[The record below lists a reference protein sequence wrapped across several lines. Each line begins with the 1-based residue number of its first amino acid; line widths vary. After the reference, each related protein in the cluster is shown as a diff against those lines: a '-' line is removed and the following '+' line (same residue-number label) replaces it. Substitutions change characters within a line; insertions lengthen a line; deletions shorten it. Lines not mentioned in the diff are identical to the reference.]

1 MFIILRTV
9 FKLLFFVANYV
20 LFYSFK
26 TIILRR
32 GSVGFPDYQRVR
44 GIRKFKELAWTF
56 KELCNL
62 HVHILVLLS
71 ASMTS
76 CVLRKQFDPSPY
88 LILFIKD
95 HRNIEPCFSVARFGP
110 CQKSFS
116 FFEGGNLFEGSD
128 LFEGAIGVD
137 SLSSYG
143 IFCVLCPFLS
153 TDESGNL

>member
-1 MFIILRTV
+1 MAYESLI
-9 FKLLFFVANYV
+9 
-20 LFYSFK
+20 
-26 TIILRR
+26 
-32 GSVGFPDYQRVR
+32 PCD
-44 GIRKFKELAWTF
+44 
-56 KELCNL
+56 L

-116 FFEGGNLFEGSD
+116 FSEGGD

-137 SLSSYG
+137 SLSSHG

-153 TDESGNL
+153 TDERGNL

>member
-1 MFIILRTV
+1 MFIILRAV

-32 GSVGFPDYQRVR
+32 GSAGFPDCQSVH
-44 GIRKFKELAWTF
+44 GIWKFNTLWST
-56 KELCNL
+56 CS
-62 HVHILVLLS
+62 HSSVTVS

-95 HRNIEPCFSVARFGP
+95 HRNIEPCFSVGRFGP

-116 FFEGGNLFEGSD
+116 FFWRQWSFWRSYWCWYTVITWDILCTLFIFEHWLKSGSVRRSHQAT
-128 LFEGAIGVD
+128 G
-137 SLSSYG
+137 
-143 IFCVLCPFLS
+143 
-153 TDESGNL
+153 